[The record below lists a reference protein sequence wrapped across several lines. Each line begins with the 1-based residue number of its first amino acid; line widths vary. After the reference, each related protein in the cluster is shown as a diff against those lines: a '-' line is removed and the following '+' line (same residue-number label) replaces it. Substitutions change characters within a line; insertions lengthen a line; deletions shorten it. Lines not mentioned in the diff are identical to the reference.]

1 MPRTRRAGHS
11 RAAHKRGCARVTER
25 GVFENKT
32 VKEQAK
38 KHSVEKFFMMLI
50 FIDNIVI

>member
-1 MPRTRRAGHS
+1 
-11 RAAHKRGCARVTER
+11 
-25 GVFENKT
+25 VFENKT